1 LELFSEFSRGKI
13 DALGDEF
20 FLDFDFEQ
28 PLWANASISTYDA
41 KFLAGLISTIRP
53 KKVVE
58 VGVASGWGSLVMMQ
72 AMLKSECTGF
82 KYFGVDLFDNFF
94 MDEKYKTGQVITD
107 LAPQFKMNYSLIT
120 GKTVGQSQSE
130 IGNSIDFA
138 FIDGHHMHPWATI
151 DLLALLPIMNLNSW
165 VALHDIALS
174 SLVDQ
179 KHVNRGPKYLFE
191 GWDSDRLQS
200 IQVPSMIGALK
211 VIDHDKHLQTLLEVL
226 YTPWETTVEW
236 QFLQPILNSIKKYFG
251 SEKESEFRR
260 AFELGNYYVNMM
272 HRPNLLEQS
281 KFSRQGNFMRE
292 KIHRFMESRVTKR

>member
-1 LELFSEFSRGKI
+1 
-13 DALGDEF
+13 
-20 FLDFDFEQ
+20 
-28 PLWANASISTYDA
+28 
-41 KFLAGLISTIRP
+41 
-53 KKVVE
+53 
-58 VGVASGWGSLVMMQ
+58 
-72 AMLKSECTGF
+72 
-82 KYFGVDLFDNFF
+82 
-94 MDEKYKTGQVITD
+94 
-107 LAPQFKMNYSLIT
+107 
-120 GKTVGQSQSE
+120 
-130 IGNSIDFA
+130 
-138 FIDGHHMHPWATI
+138 
-151 DLLALLPIMNLNSW
+151 
-165 VALHDIALS
+165 
-174 SLVDQ
+174 
-179 KHVNRGPKYLFE
+179 VNRGPKYLFE